1 MCDNKMPIIKFREF
15 DSRGAR
21 RPGKRLAQCGDEAF
35 SRRAAVADASSGAS
49 PASASP
55 APVEHPCFRRPRA
68 PSVRPQPPAR
78 RPAPHTSDGGNADA
92 IALPGDRSRDRRAND
107 APEQTACPES
117 YSHVVRRRL
126 QDTAREHVTPRRLR
140 RDGFHKRQARPCRV
154 SRLAPAATRRSDAG
168 PRSGVT
174 PQASWVRLVRA
185 AERARDGPER
195 NPHRVPEGRA
205 CTHAAVSRLQPR
217 ARQDDQESRAR

>member
-1 MCDNKMPIIKFREF
+1 MPIIKFREF

-92 IALPGDRSRDRRAND
+92 DAIALPGDRSRDRRAND

-154 SRLAPAATRRSDAG
+154 SRLAPRGNSTIRRRSAERRHAPGVLGQAGARSGEDTRRSGAK
-168 PRSGVT
+168 P
-174 PQASWVRLVRA
+174 P
-185 AERARDGPER
+185 
-195 NPHRVPEGRA
+195 
-205 CTHAAVSRLQPR
+205 PR
-217 ARQDDQESRAR
+217 ARRARMHARRGVTVAASCAPG